1 MQKGSLLL
9 NELLK
14 DVSIISETHGLDDT
28 AIKHTVDPKRK
39 LMAEFD
45 ESIPFFPSGV
55 AFL

>member
-14 DVSIISETHGLDDT
+14 DVSIISKTHGLDET

-39 LMAEFD
+39 LIAEFD
-45 ESIPFFPSGV
+45 ESIPFFPTRA